1 VTIPEYLEEIILKA
15 GAKLEEVKQLK
26 VEKTRID
33 LSPLLADL
41 KAKIDYIND
50 QMGKIESLPASRQA
64 EVLDLLRQ
72 AKLNIDEIK
81 PNVT

>member
-1 VTIPEYLEEIILKA
+1 MTIPEYLEEIMLKA
-15 GAKLEEVKQLK
+15 GAKLEEVKQPK

-50 QMGKIESLPASRQA
+50 KMGKIQSLPATQQA
-64 EVLDLLRQ
+64 EVLDLLQQ
-72 AKLNIDEIK
+72 ANTKY
-81 PNVT
+81 

>member
-1 VTIPEYLEEIILKA
+1 LF
-15 GAKLEEVKQLK
+15 
-26 VEKTRID
+26 
-33 LSPLLADL
+33 ADL